1 MRIRALRKLGSVQ
14 VQGLGHQPVICAVP
28 GESAPPAHG
37 ILAES
42 ELTVSITCAGVLQLV
57 STHELRT
64 YSAAEPG
71 CTSVVLRCVF

>member
-42 ELTVSITCAGVLQLV
+42 ELAVSITCAGVLQL
-57 STHELRT
+57 
-64 YSAAEPG
+64 
-71 CTSVVLRCVF
+71 